1 MDFIIQLVIG
11 IVFSGL
17 IGFVAYRR
25 NSLSRSGAVGA
36 MLVGTL
42 IFGLGGWVWGLLLI
56 AFFVLSTL
64 LSHYREGEKETIAAE
79 KFDKGNQRDLGQ
91 TLANGGAGALFA
103 LLTLIFPGS
112 ELLLVAFVG
121 AMATVNADTWATEL
135 GVLSRDHPRLITTGE
150 KVEPGTS
157 GGVTRLG
164 TMASLVGALAIGIVG
179 FGLVVIDEMF
189 GGLGLA
195 ALGIKHWYSVLWIL
209 PVAML
214 GGLAGSA
221 FDSLLGATVQ
231 VIYYSPYREKET
243 EKKIDPNGQPNN
255 YLRGWK
261 WLNNDWVNFLSS
273 LVGASTAALL
283 WTLAAGAIL
292 K

>member
-1 MDFIIQLVIG
+1 MNLIIQLVVG

-25 NSLSRSGAVGA
+25 GSLSRSGAVGA
-36 MLVGTL
+36 VLVGTL
-42 IFGLGGWVWGLLLI
+42 IFGFGGWVWGVLLI

-64 LSHYREGEKETIAAE
+64 LSHYREAEKEKIAAE

-91 TLANGGAGALFA
+91 TLANGGVGSLFA
-103 LLTLIFPGS
+103 LLMQIFPGGG
-112 ELLLVAFVG
+112 LLVAFIG

-135 GVLSRDHPRLITTGE
+135 GVLSRDHPRLITNGE
-150 KVEPGTS
+150 TVEPGTS

-164 TMASLVGALAIGIVG
+164 TMAALAGALAMGIIVS
-179 FGLVVIDEMF
+179 GLLGIDGAL
-189 GGLGLA
+189 GGLGLS
-195 ALGIKHWYSVLWIL
+195 ALGAKHWYDVLWIP

-243 EKKIDPNGQPNN
+243 EKKIDPNGQPNE

-273 LVGASTAALL
+273 LVGAGIAVLAWALVPR
-283 WTLAAGAIL
+283 
-292 K
+292 

>member
-1 MDFIIQLVIG
+1 VNLTIQLIIG

-17 IGFVAYRR
+17 IGFAAYRR
-25 NSLSRSGAVGA
+25 GSLSGSGAAGA
-36 MLVGTL
+36 VLVGTA
-42 IFGLGGWVWGLLLI
+42 IFGFGGWVWGLLLI

-64 LSHYREGEKETIAAE
+64 LSHYRETEKEEIAAE

-103 LLTLIFPGS
+103 LCTLIFPGS
-112 ELLLVAFVG
+112 GLVAAFIG

-135 GVLSRDHPRLITTGE
+135 GVLSRDRPRLITNRQI
-150 KVEPGTS
+150 VEPGTS

-164 TMASLVGALAIGIVG
+164 TMAALAGALAMGVIAVVLSGIDG
-179 FGLVVIDEMF
+179 VI
-189 GGLGLA
+189 GGLGFA
-195 ALGIKHWYSVLWIL
+195 ALGAERWYDALWMP

-214 GGLAGSA
+214 GGWAGSA

-231 VIYYSPYREKET
+231 VIFYSPHREKET
-243 EKKIDPNGQPNN
+243 EKKIDPNGQPNE

-273 LVGASTAALL
+273 LVGAGIAALAWAL
-283 WTLAAGAIL
+283 VTR
-292 K
+292 

>member
-179 FGLVVIDEMF
+179 FGLVVMDEMF

-273 LVGASTAALL
+273 LVGAGTAALL

-292 K
+292 R

>member
-164 TMASLVGALAIGIVG
+164 TMASLAGALAIGIVG
-179 FGLVVIDEMF
+179 FGLVVMDEKF

-273 LVGASTAALL
+273 LVGAGTAALL

-292 K
+292 R